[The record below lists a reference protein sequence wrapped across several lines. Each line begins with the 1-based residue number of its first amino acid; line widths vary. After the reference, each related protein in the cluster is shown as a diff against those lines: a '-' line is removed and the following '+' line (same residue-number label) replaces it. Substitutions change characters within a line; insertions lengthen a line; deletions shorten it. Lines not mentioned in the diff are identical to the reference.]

1 MINIEA
7 LREINYIIEHDATSS
22 TYKYVLLRSVINATQ
37 KYEHLI
43 KIENSKANIPL
54 GLVIE
59 QWILDYMP
67 FVFKNIRQQ
76 NNGSVLDRPI
86 ETIYMNIFKLLQLD
100 LSTEWEYAYMQF
112 FKALQNP
119 SSTELS
125 ILFFQLSKQM
135 ARKIVTMPM
144 KFTGSSQY
152 GFFKPNKYQFREVIL
167 SKTDMFNTSFLI
179 IHFDTFSISE
189 QHYNIFRYLGQT
201 LYGTST
207 IMDKWK
213 QKTNLL
219 NANQIISKDIIDKLS
234 GDTLEVRETNTIRKL
249 LPDNKVC
256 VWSGKKL
263 QGDNYD
269 VDHVLPFS
277 VWFNNDLWNMLPT
290 DRKLNQQKK
299 KHKIPTRKLIKKR
312 ADIIIDYWNF
322 YKKTMPLLFDSQI
335 KVALIGE
342 DDKNINKFEIAI
354 ESLCKKS
361 DYLIFDRGHE
371 KFEL

>member
-1 MINIEA
+1 MIDIEA

-43 KIENSKANIPL
+43 NIENSKANIPL
-54 GLVIE
+54 GLIIE

-67 FVFKNIRQQ
+67 FVFQNIRQQ
-76 NNGSVLDRPI
+76 NNGSVLDSPI
-86 ETIYMNIFKLLQLD
+86 ETTYTNIFELLHLNQ
-100 LSTEWEYAYMQF
+100 SIEWEYAYMQF

-119 SSTELS
+119 SPKLST
-125 ILFFQLSKQM
+125 LFFRLSKQM

-144 KFTGSSQY
+144 KFTGLSQY
-152 GFFKPNKYQFREVIL
+152 GFFKPNRYQFREITL
-167 SKTDMFNTSFLI
+167 SKTDIFNTNFLI
-179 IHFDTFSISE
+179 VNFDTFSISE

-207 IMDKWK
+207 IMSKWK

-219 NANQIISKDIIDKLS
+219 NANQTISKNIIDKLS
-234 GDTLEVRETNTIRKL
+234 GDTLEVRETNTIRNL
-249 LPDNKVC
+249 LPNDKVC

-263 QGDNYD
+263 QGENYD

-312 ADIIIDYWNF
+312 ANIIMDYWNL
-322 YKKTMPLLFDSQI
+322 YKENIPLLFNSQI
-335 KVALIGE
+335 KVALVGQDE
-342 DDKNINKFEIAI
+342 EEGNEFELAI
-354 ESLCKKS
+354 ESLCTKS
-361 DYLIFDRGHE
+361 DYLIYDRGHE
-371 KFEL
+371 KFEI